1 MQPRHPVQAL
11 NRRSFLH
18 MLGAGVTGLVALAA
32 CQSPAPAAPTAAPPP
47 PAAKPTTAPAA
58 TSAPAA
64 AAAATGAPVVPKP
77 TVASIAPTS
86 AAAAPTTAAA
96 AIKRGGSLTWAEIA
110 DPISFDP
117 HTRSNA
123 SASNLQRLVYES
135 FTRMDPHT
143 MNTQPA
149 LATTWQYTSPT
160 ELVFNLRP
168 NVMFHNGQPFSAEDA
183 KWNVDRMIDPAT
195 ASPFASWYAAIA
207 STSVVDKNTIKLTLK
222 SPDPV
227 LPEKFSAM
235 RVSGFAPAGSDPK
248 SLASQPIG
256 TGPYKLA
263 EWTPDDHATL
273 QRNGS
278 YWDSGLPY
286 LDTLLVKVVAQE
298 DTRIAGLRAGQLDWG
313 LVSADGAKRLQG
325 TQNLNIILGPQAVFT
340 VLKYNQRFK
349 PFAEPRVRQAL
360 DMAIDRKLVINNALG
375 GQGALTGPIP
385 YGWADY
391 GIAPDQL
398 PFKFDLAAA
407 KTLLA
412 AAGFGSGFQV
422 DCVTLPE
429 GNATNFYQTIAT
441 VAESWKQIG
450 VEVTLQ
456 PMELA
461 AWLDKNNKNDF
472 DLIVSNR
479 GFRGDPIDILMP
491 AFHSGGADNQGYTNP
506 QVDGWLDQSTQE
518 TDRTKRRDLYLQ
530 VQKQVMADAVWSFMW
545 VPVESDAMQQYV
557 KGYDHVAF
565 DGFRDLMAATWIDK

>member
-1 MQPRHPVQAL
+1 MQPRHSVQAL
-11 NRRSFLH
+11 NRRNFLH

>member
-1 MQPRHPVQAL
+1 MQPDRPVPAL
-11 NRRSFLH
+11 NRRGFLYL
-18 MLGAGVTGLVALAA
+18 LGAGVTGLLAA
-32 CQSPAPAAPTAAPPP
+32 CQSPTPAAPTAAPPP
-47 PAAKPTTAPAA
+47 AKPTTAATSAPAAPAA

-64 AAAATGAPVVPKP
+64 APKPTAASVP
-77 TVASIAPTS
+77 TVASIAPT
-86 AAAAPTTAAA
+86 APAAAPTTAAA
-96 AIKRGGSLTWAEIA
+96 VVKRGGTLTWAEIA

-117 HTRSNA
+117 HTRNNA
-123 SASNLQRLVYES
+123 SASNLQRLIYES
-135 FTRMDPHT
+135 FTRMDPRT

-160 ELVFNLRP
+160 ELVFNLRQ
-168 NVMFHNGQPFSAEDA
+168 NVTFHNGQPFSAEDA
-183 KWNVDRMIDPAT
+183 KWNVDRMVDPAT
-195 ASPFASWYAAIA
+195 GNPFASWYAAIA
-207 STSVVDKNTIKLTLK
+207 STTVVDKNTIKLTLK

-227 LPEKFSAM
+227 LAEKFSAM

-248 SLASQPIG
+248 ALASQPIG
-256 TGPYKLA
+256 TGPFKLS
-263 EWTPDDHATL
+263 EWTQNDQATL

-278 YWDSGLPY
+278 YWDSKFPY
-286 LDTLLVKVVAQE
+286 LDTLTVKVAAQE

-325 TQNLNIILGPQAVFT
+325 AQNLNIIRGPQAVFT

-407 KTLLA
+407 KSLLT

-429 GNATNFYQTIAT
+429 GNASNFYGTIAT
-441 VAESWKQIG
+441 VADAWKQIG

-491 AFHSGGADNQGYTNP
+491 AFHSGGPDNQGYTNP
-506 QVDGWLDQSTQE
+506 QVDAWLDQSTKE

-530 VQKQVMADAVWSFMW
+530 VQKQVMADAVWSFLW

-557 KGYDHVAF
+557 QGYDHVAF
-565 DGFRDLMAATWIDK
+565 DGFRDLMAATWINK

>member
-11 NRRSFLH
+11 NRRNFLH

-32 CQSPAPAAPTAAPPP
+32 CQSPAPAAPPP
-47 PAAKPTTAPAA
+47 PAAKPTTGPAA
-58 TSAPAA
+58 TSAPAG
-64 AAAATGAPVVPKP
+64 AAAATSAPAAPKP

-96 AIKRGGSLTWAEIA
+96 TIKRGGSLTWAEIA

-135 FTRMDPHT
+135 FTRMDPRT

-168 NVMFHNGQPFSAEDA
+168 NVVFHNGQPFSAEDA

-286 LDTLLVKVVAQE
+286 IDTLLVKVVAQE

-325 TQNLNIILGPQAVFT
+325 TPNLNIILGPQAVFT

-407 KTLLA
+407 KSLLA

-441 VAESWKQIG
+441 VADSWKQIG

-557 KGYDHVAF
+557 KGYNHVAF

>member
-1 MQPRHPVQAL
+1 
-11 NRRSFLH
+11 
-18 MLGAGVTGLVALAA
+18 
-32 CQSPAPAAPTAAPPP
+32 
-47 PAAKPTTAPAA
+47 
-58 TSAPAA
+58 
-64 AAAATGAPVVPKP
+64 
-77 TVASIAPTS
+77 
-86 AAAAPTTAAA
+86 
-96 AIKRGGSLTWAEIA
+96 
-110 DPISFDP
+110 
-117 HTRSNA
+117 
-123 SASNLQRLVYES
+123 
-135 FTRMDPHT
+135 
-143 MNTQPA
+143 
-149 LATTWQYTSPT
+149 
-160 ELVFNLRP
+160 
-168 NVMFHNGQPFSAEDA
+168 
-183 KWNVDRMIDPAT
+183 MIDPAT
-195 ASPFASWYAAIA
+195 GNPFASWYAAIA
-207 STSVVDKNTIKLTLK
+207 STTVVDKNTIKLTLK

-227 LPEKFSAM
+227 LAEKFSAM

-248 SLASQPIG
+248 ALASQPIG
-256 TGPYKLA
+256 TGPFKLS
-263 EWTPDDHATL
+263 EWTQNDQATL
-273 QRNGS
+273 QRHGS
-278 YWDSGLPY
+278 YWDSNFPY
-286 LDTLLVKVVAQE
+286 LDTLTVKVVAQE

-325 TQNLNIILGPQAVFT
+325 AQNLNIIRGPQAVFT

-349 PFAEPRVRQAL
+349 PFAETRVRQAL

-407 KTLLA
+407 KSLLA

-422 DCVTLPE
+422 NCVTLPE
-429 GNATNFYQTIAT
+429 GNATNFYGTIAT
-441 VAESWKQIG
+441 VADAWKQIG

-491 AFHSGGADNQGYTNP
+491 AFHSSGPDNQGYTNP
-506 QVDGWLDQSTQE
+506 QVDGWLDQSTKE

-557 KGYDHVAF
+557 QGYDHVAF
-565 DGFRDLMAATWIDK
+565 DGFRDLMAATWINK